1 MSFGNVCYIHEWG
14 HKKMVYLET
23 RSKLLLTLSIVQ
35 HYIKVLIIGIRDWA
49 ELLYFE
55 IWDQDFEYK
64 AYKFRQ
70 MCN

>member
-1 MSFGNVCYIHEWG
+1 
-14 HKKMVYLET
+14 MVYLET